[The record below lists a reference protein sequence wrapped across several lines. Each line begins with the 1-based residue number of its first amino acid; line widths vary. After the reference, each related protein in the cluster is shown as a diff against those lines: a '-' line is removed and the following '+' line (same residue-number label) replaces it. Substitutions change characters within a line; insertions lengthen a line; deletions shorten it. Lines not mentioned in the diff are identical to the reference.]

1 METHPRLVMLAA
13 ALIVSLIAGV
23 VTVGHTSANDRIVIV
38 APGDTLSQIAEEQGV
53 SVADLMRLNGIRDPD
68 QILVGQRLRVR
79 GGHPSPRPDQ
89 PAYRSHVV
97 AWGETLP
104 STARRYGTT
113 VAELSRLN
121 GIADPSYI
129 QAGAPLRVPA
139 HGPR

>member
-38 APGDTLSQIAEEQGV
+38 APGDTLSQIAQEQGV
-53 SVADLMRLNGIRDPD
+53 SVADLMRLNGIRDAD

-97 AWGETLP
+97 AWGESLT
-104 STARRYGTT
+104 SIARRYGSTIE
-113 VAELSRLN
+113 AIARLN
-121 GIADPSYI
+121 ELTNPSFI
-129 QAGAPLRVPA
+129 RAGSVLVIPGA
-139 HGPR
+139 